1 MFVTNPFNEEIS
13 IVGAFKT
20 QKIDDVIVYHAETF
34 ESILIQT
41 PITKKKRKNTAPVIR
56 QIVPKIDNIENS
68 ESFKKTVNKIEIKPG
83 ETLKLLFVVDGTS
96 ILSEKKL
103 KKKTTFEVV
112 FNTVPI

>member
-1 MFVTNPFNEEIS
+1 VTNPFNEEIS

-20 QKIDDVIVYHAETF
+20 HKIDDVVVFHAETF

-41 PITKKKRKNTAPVIR
+41 PITKRKRKQIAPVMR

-83 ETLKLLFVVDGTS
+83 ETLKLLFIVDGTS
-96 ILSEKKL
+96 ILSEKKQ
-103 KKKTTFEVV
+103 KKKATFEVV
-112 FNTVPI
+112 FNTMPV